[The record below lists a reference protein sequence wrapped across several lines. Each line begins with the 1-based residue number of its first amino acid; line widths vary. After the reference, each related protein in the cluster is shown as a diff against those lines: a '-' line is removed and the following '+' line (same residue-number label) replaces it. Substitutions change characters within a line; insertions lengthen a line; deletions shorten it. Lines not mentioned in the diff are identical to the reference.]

1 MSRSPDELLVDP
13 ATIAQLRQTLDLA
26 MRRELLDTFDESS
39 VRCSREIAEAARR
52 GDRVELAR
60 VAHLLK
66 GSSATIGAAYLS
78 RCCER
83 LEALVRQDGSMPGRS
98 MLQALDL
105 AVEESG
111 VALRE
116 QLI

>member
-1 MSRSPDELLVDP
+1 MSRSPDERLVDP

-39 VRCSREIAEAARR
+39 TRCSREIAEAARS
-52 GDRVELAR
+52 GDRIELAR

-78 RCCER
+78 LCCER
-83 LEALVRQDGSMPGRS
+83 LEAPVRRDGSMPDPAV
-98 MLQALDL
+98 LQALDL
-105 AVEESG
+105 AVAEAG
-111 VALRE
+111 VVLRE
-116 QLI
+116 QLS